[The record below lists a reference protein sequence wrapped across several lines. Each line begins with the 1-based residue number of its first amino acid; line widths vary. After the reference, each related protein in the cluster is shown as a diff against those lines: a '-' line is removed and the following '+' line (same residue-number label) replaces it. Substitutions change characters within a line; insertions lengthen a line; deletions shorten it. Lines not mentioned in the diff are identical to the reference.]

1 MSDNPGTGSETDLR
15 NSALFAQMIIQ
26 QANMALMLMG
36 HTPDP
41 QSGNVTKDLEASGY
55 FIDQLEML
63 EAKTKGNLSKQE
75 ADLLK
80 QSLTS
85 LRMAF
90 VEAVEDSKQ
99 TGSGTSQAA
108 AAPGASETSSQA
120 SSQGQPAPQ
129 EAPKAEA
136 EDKKKFT
143 KKY

>member
-1 MSDNPGTGSETDLR
+1 MSDTSATASETDLR
-15 NSALFAQMIIQ
+15 HQALFAHLVIQ

-36 HTPDP
+36 QAPDP
-41 QSGNVTKDLEASGY
+41 QSGKVTKDLEASGY

-63 EAKTKGNLSKQE
+63 EAKTKGNLTKQE
-75 ADLLK
+75 TDLLK

-99 TGSGTSQAA
+99 TGSG
-108 AAPGASETSSQA
+108 SSQPPPPSSTPPA
-120 SSQGQPAPQ
+120 SPESSTTDQPAP
-129 EAPKAEA
+129 EAPKAEP

>member
-1 MSDNPGTGSETDLR
+1 MSDETDLR
-15 NSALFAQMIIQ
+15 NSALFAQLIIQ

-41 QSGNVTKDLEASGY
+41 QSGKVTRDLEASGY

-63 EAKTKGNLSKQE
+63 EIKTKGNLSKQE

-99 TGSGTSQAA
+99 TGAGSPSEPPASGTASPASTQAPGPSQAA
-108 AAPGASETSSQA
+108 PEA
-120 SSQGQPAPQ
+120 PAP
-129 EAPKAEA
+129 EP